1 MMNTL
6 GELGFADCHGANRNL
21 LVVTALRFPDSIAQA
36 SLVRD
41 PRRQAR
47 YRLACAGVFPLS
59 FSFLRVLSGAFQTDN
74 SVWPKAYPFRVV
86 PNYAPGD
93 RPWGVIRASRR
104 CAIDDPGMKQAP
116 RSLDRPVD
124 LATPISAP
132 AVTGGDVPGG
142 PPSSVPQEQS
152 APVAVVMGP
161 LILAEL
167 VPSNE
172 FTAFDPARF
181 TRRIPYRR
189 A

>member
-6 GELGFADCHGANRNL
+6 GELGFADCHGANRNP

-74 SVWPKAYPFRVV
+74 SVWPRAYPFRVV

-116 RSLDRPVD
+116 TSLDLPAD
-124 LATPISAP
+124 LETPISAP
-132 AVTGGDVPGG
+132 AVKGRRCARRAAIPG
-142 PPSSVPQEQS
+142 
-152 APVAVVMGP
+152 
-161 LILAEL
+161 
-167 VPSNE
+167 
-172 FTAFDPARF
+172 PARAISASSGCYGF
-181 TRRIPYRR
+181 ADTRGAR
-189 A
+189 AF